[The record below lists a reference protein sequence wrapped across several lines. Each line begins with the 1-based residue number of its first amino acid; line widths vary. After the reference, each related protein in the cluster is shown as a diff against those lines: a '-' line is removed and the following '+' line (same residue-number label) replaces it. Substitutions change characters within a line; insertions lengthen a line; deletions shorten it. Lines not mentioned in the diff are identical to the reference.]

1 MANIAGLLPKL
12 NARDCNDLV
21 FGLKRFDFEKYKY
34 LCYAGK
40 SELMFVNFDDA
51 LAAVRRWGPTALA
64 DKLDRLDKARRA

>member
-12 NARDCNDLV
+12 TARDCNDLV
-21 FGLKRFDFEKYKY
+21 FGLKRFDFEKYKH

-51 LAAVRRWGPTALA
+51 LAASVGTNSISR
-64 DKLDRLDKARRA
+64 